1 MIGIFRAAVQGM
13 LSSRNWIDVIGGN
26 ISNVNTPGYKTTRAE
41 FQDLLYRQLPD
52 TQNGPGPVLQV
63 GSGSDLVA
71 TQRLFVQGTLDASNS
86 PTDLAIFGDGFFPVD
101 MPDGTTA
108 YTRNGNFHVDTDGSL
123 VTPSGQRLAAP
134 VAIPP
139 GYDSLEVSTTGE
151 VRVKIE
157 GEADSV
163 LVGQIPLARFA
174 NISGLETIGDNMWR
188 PSPNSGP
195 AQT

>member
-86 PTDLAIFGDGFFPVD
+86 PTDLA
-101 MPDGTTA
+101 TQ
-108 YTRNGNFHVDTDGSL
+108 L
-123 VTPSGQRLAAP
+123 
-134 VAIPP
+134 
-139 GYDSLEVSTTGE
+139 
-151 VRVKIE
+151 
-157 GEADSV
+157 
-163 LVGQIPLARFA
+163 
-174 NISGLETIGDNMWR
+174 
-188 PSPNSGP
+188 
-195 AQT
+195 